1 MKFTFYSN
9 KGTTVMKVSEIKASQ
24 RRYLQTATVKAQPI
38 VATISNLEMETV
50 GQGAEAKTK
59 PVLYLENEK
68 PIVLNASNLETLSD
82 AFGDDTDAWPGHKI
96 KVRCVKTQF
105 QGKTVDGLRV
115 EPIVPKPAL
124 KEMGDEITV

>member
-1 MKFTFYSN
+1 
-9 KGTTVMKVSEIKASQ
+9 MKVSEIKASQ

-50 GQGAEAKTK
+50 GQGTEAKTK

-68 PIVLNASNLETLSD
+68 PMVLNASNLEALSE
-82 AFGDDTDAWPGHKI
+82 AFGDDTDNWSAHKI
-96 KVRCVKTQF
+96 KIRCVKTQF

-124 KEMGDEITV
+124 KDDLNDKIAF

>member
-1 MKFTFYSN
+1 
-9 KGTTVMKVSEIKASQ
+9 MKVSEIKASQ

-68 PIVLNASNLETLSD
+68 PMVLNASNLEALSE
-82 AFGDDTDAWPGHKI
+82 AFGDDTDNWSGHKI
-96 KVRCVKTQF
+96 KICCVKTQF

-115 EPIVPKPAL
+115 EPIVLRPAL
-124 KEMGDEITV
+124 KDDLNDEIPI

>member
-1 MKFTFYSN
+1 MKFTFNSN
-9 KGTTVMKVSEIKASQ
+9 MESSMKVSEIKASQ
-24 RRYLQTATVKAQPI
+24 RRYLQTATVKERPI

-50 GQGAEAKTK
+50 GQGTEAKTK

-68 PIVLNASNLETLSD
+68 PMVLNASNLEALSE
-82 AFGDDTDAWPGHKI
+82 AFGDDTDIWPGHKI

-124 KEMGDEITV
+124 KDELNDEITI

>member
-1 MKFTFYSN
+1 
-9 KGTTVMKVSEIKASQ
+9 MKVSDIKASQ

-68 PIVLNASNLETLSD
+68 PMVLNASNLETLSD
-82 AFGDDTDAWPGHKI
+82 AFGDHTDAWPGHKI
-96 KVRCVKTQF
+96 KIRCVKTQF
-105 QGKTVDGLRV
+105 QGKTVDGLRI
-115 EPIVPKPAL
+115 EPIVPKPAAA
-124 KEMGDEITV
+124 GDLNDAINF

>member
-1 MKFTFYSN
+1 
-9 KGTTVMKVSEIKASQ
+9 MKVSEIKASQ

-38 VATISNLEMETV
+38 VATISKLEMETV

-82 AFGDDTDAWPGHKI
+82 AFGDDTDAWVGHKI
-96 KVRCVKTQF
+96 KIRCVKTQF

-124 KEMGDEITV
+124 KDALSDEVPAF

>member
-1 MKFTFYSN
+1 
-9 KGTTVMKVSEIKASQ
+9 MKVSDIKAAQ
-24 RRYLQTATVKAQPI
+24 RRYFQTATAKAQPI
-38 VATISNLEMETV
+38 VATISNVEMETV

-68 PIVLNASNLETLSD
+68 PLVLNASNLETLSD
-82 AFGDDTDAWPGHKI
+82 AFGDDTDAWPGHRIKI
-96 KVRCVKTQF
+96 RCVKTQF

-124 KEMGDEITV
+124 KEEMGDEISL